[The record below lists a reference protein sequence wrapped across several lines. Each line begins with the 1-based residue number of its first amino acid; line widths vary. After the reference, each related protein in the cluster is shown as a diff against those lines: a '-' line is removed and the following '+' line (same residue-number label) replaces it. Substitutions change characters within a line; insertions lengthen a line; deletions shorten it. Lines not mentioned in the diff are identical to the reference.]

1 MEFPFSETVVLKD
14 ELSGAVQEFTP
25 IQSRQCFASMDVL
38 RGRHP
43 EVSIL
48 PVWDHLLQM
57 LYLRIILWSFTPIEH
72 PIVPNHTHASLACSI
87 EDRG

>member
-38 RGRHP
+38 RGRLP
-43 EVSIL
+43 EVSIF
-48 PVWDHLLQM
+48 PVWDHLLHM
-57 LYLRIILWSFTPIEH
+57 ALPPDNIAEL
-72 PIVPNHTHASLACSI
+72 HA
-87 EDRG
+87 DRTSHSP

>member
-25 IQSRQCFASMDVL
+25 IQRRQCFASMDVL
-38 RGRHP
+38 RGRLP
-43 EVSIL
+43 EVSIF

-57 LYLRIILWSFTPIEH
+57 ALP
-72 PIVPNHTHASLACSI
+72 PDNIVELHA
-87 EDRG
+87 DRTSHSP